1 MRRRVRFISSAA
13 PPAAGSGCGVGGVAV
28 GAVPL
33 MIVVLPDT
41 TLLDASIAASTRKR
55 YDTAFAEFTAWANG
69 GGHSLLTPTGV
80 DAALAMW
87 MLKKYRDGYYPSTG
101 RAAMSAVLHRLPSC
115 KWQLSLSSRS
125 LRGWDRLK
133 PPGPRPPLIWPLAC
147 AVACRAGEYGHT
159 LIGIGVLLSFSG
171 LLRIGEVLRIRVCDV
186 ADYGDKRM
194 AGAPDLW
201 ITLSHTKTGPNHAVS
216 IDDSWAQRIVR
227 FAVAFRKLNGTGKGA
242 LDFLLGVT
250 EQQYRAVFRRACDS
264 LGVPT
269 AVVPHSLR
277 HGGATHRLIVLK
289 QPQDAVRR
297 HGRWVSPKSL
307 DHYTNAPAASMMAAH
322 APADSVAWGE
332 KLAKDPVWAVRCAT
346 LVAAKTGGS
355 HHLIVTKL
363 LV

>member
-1 MRRRVRFISSAA
+1 MMTA
-13 PPAAGSGCGVGGVAV
+13 
-28 GAVPL
+28 
-33 MIVVLPDT
+33 LPDT
-41 TLLDASIAASTRKR
+41 TLLDASIAASTRQK
-55 YDTAFAEFTAWANG
+55 YDTAYAEFTAWAKTVG
-69 GGHSLLTPTGV
+69 QPLLAPAQV
-80 DAALAMW
+80 DVALAMW
-87 MLKKYRDGYYPSTG
+87 MLKKYRDGYYPATG
-101 RAAMSAVLHRLPSC
+101 RTAMSAVLHRLPSC

-133 PPGPRPPLIWPLAC
+133 PSGMRPPLIWPLAC
-147 AVACRAGEYGHT
+147 AVACRAVEFGHT
-159 LIGIGVLLSFSG
+159 LVGVAVLLSFSG
-171 LLRIGEVLRIRVCDV
+171 LLRIGEVLGIRVCDV
-186 ADYGDKRM
+186 ADYGDRRM

-201 ITLSHTKTGPNHAVS
+201 ITLSHTKTGPNQAVS
-216 IDDSWAQRIVR
+216 IDDVWAQRLVR
-227 FAVAFRKLNGTGKGA
+227 FAVAFRKLNGAGKGA
-242 LDFLLGVT
+242 LDSLFGVT

-264 LGVPT
+264 LSVPT

-289 QPQDAVRR
+289 QPHDAVRR

-346 LVAAKTGGS
+346 LIAAKTGGS
-355 HHLIVTKL
+355 HHLIVAKL